1 MQPTIHRHSF
11 SRTGAR
17 WALGSLLGLGALF
30 AQTASASALGDAIR
44 QLGASDGL
52 QRSVTLKELGIVDP
66 VVLAGTATQD
76 FYLPVPRGLPLG
88 DASIAFD
95 GRYLKGE
102 PGTSTVVISLN
113 GTPAVSQTVPDG
125 EGTLQRNLPVAQ
137 PARASDFVRLG
148 VNWRNRNNSQQRC
161 DENHSLA
168 NSLTISPQTRLSYR
182 VDPRDVR
189 TIEDVWN
196 TLPVRTTVLVSGRQL
211 EQASFD
217 SAWRI
222 GASLQRNNRR
232 MQVRALPAVGEVI
245 DLRSLEVPA
254 ALAGVPAFA
263 ALRGAEPQHKLASDA
278 ELGALLMLGAAQV
291 SGDIVV
297 ADKALQQ
304 RLTAAFAALQAQLA
318 ADPDAGQAL
327 QQWRARRAPL
337 ASEALASQQLR
348 ALPMGRQMVLAVA
361 SDAGARVAGLQ
372 EAALQRL
379 LVSDNVTV
387 AAAQPPQWDEAKGIR
402 LSSLGGSP
410 DSFDVL
416 SRGEWTMNF
425 PLSAVASQGRMPG
438 EITLYVAAAPGA
450 SATRPVATLFWNGML
465 LSARQLDANGQP
477 ERLRARVPGY
487 ALGINNTLR
496 VSVQRQPY
504 SADCNE
510 IPQPYPA
517 SVLPAISYVTPG
529 KAEPNGSFIGLLP
542 LLGARSQ
549 LLVPASYLSAAPA
562 ALERMANLAAA
573 SGLSASQA
581 ELVVAQADAP
591 AKPSM
596 PFVAMEVPVDGAK
609 PLVTVTDGQQLR
621 IRGKSLD
628 WLDIKGLKQ
637 LSSAEVVTAGGQQ
650 GVLWRAIGEWTGGL
664 GEPFLLNRGNI
675 AVIGG
680 DGPLAWLDSSNPDAG
695 IPSGPREGA
704 FHEWRNFLSW
714 SVPGIAIA
722 LVVVVLLVLLAWAV
736 ARSKQPRH

>member
-44 QLGASDGL
+44 QLGASDRL

-182 VDPRDVR
+182 LDPRDVR

-245 DLRSLEVPA
+245 DLRGLEVPA

-278 ELGALLMLGAAQV
+278 ELGALIMLGSAQV

-304 RLTAAFAALQAQLA
+304 RLTAAFAALQTQLA

-628 WLDIKGLKQ
+628 
-637 LSSAEVVTAGGQQ
+637 
-650 GVLWRAIGEWTGGL
+650 
-664 GEPFLLNRGNI
+664 
-675 AVIGG
+675 
-680 DGPLAWLDSSNPDAG
+680 
-695 IPSGPREGA
+695 
-704 FHEWRNFLSW
+704 
-714 SVPGIAIA
+714 
-722 LVVVVLLVLLAWAV
+722 
-736 ARSKQPRH
+736 

>member
-1 MQPTIHRHSF
+1 M
-11 SRTGAR
+11 
-17 WALGSLLGLGALF
+17 
-30 AQTASASALGDAIR
+30 
-44 QLGASDGL
+44 
-52 QRSVTLKELGIVDP
+52 
-66 VVLAGTATQD
+66 
-76 FYLPVPRGLPLG
+76 
-88 DASIAFD
+88 
-95 GRYLKGE
+95 
-102 PGTSTVVISLN
+102 
-113 GTPAVSQTVPDG
+113 
-125 EGTLQRNLPVAQ
+125 
-137 PARASDFVRLG
+137 
-148 VNWRNRNNSQQRC
+148 
-161 DENHSLA
+161 
-168 NSLTISPQTRLSYR
+168 
-182 VDPRDVR
+182 DPRDVR

-245 DLRSLEVPA
+245 DLRGLEVPA

-304 RLTAAFAALQAQLA
+304 RLTAAFAALQTQLA
-318 ADPDAGQAL
+318 TDPDAGQAL

-680 DGPLAWLDSSNPDAG
+680 DGPLAWVDSSNPDAG

>member
-621 IRGKSLD
+621 IRSKSLD

>member
-245 DLRSLEVPA
+245 DLRGLEVPA

-318 ADPDAGQAL
+318 TDPDAGQAL

-465 LSARQLDANGQP
+465 LSASQLDANGQP

-549 LLVPASYLSAAPA
+549 LLVPAS
-562 ALERMANLAAA
+562 
-573 SGLSASQA
+573 
-581 ELVVAQADAP
+581 
-591 AKPSM
+591 
-596 PFVAMEVPVDGAK
+596 
-609 PLVTVTDGQQLR
+609 
-621 IRGKSLD
+621 
-628 WLDIKGLKQ
+628 
-637 LSSAEVVTAGGQQ
+637 
-650 GVLWRAIGEWTGGL
+650 
-664 GEPFLLNRGNI
+664 
-675 AVIGG
+675 
-680 DGPLAWLDSSNPDAG
+680 
-695 IPSGPREGA
+695 
-704 FHEWRNFLSW
+704 
-714 SVPGIAIA
+714 
-722 LVVVVLLVLLAWAV
+722 
-736 ARSKQPRH
+736 

>member
-245 DLRSLEVPA
+245 DLRGLEVPA

-278 ELGALLMLGAAQV
+278 ELGALLMLGSAQV

-304 RLTAAFAALQAQLA
+304 RLTAAFAALQTQLA

-680 DGPLAWLDSSNPDAG
+680 DGPLAWVDSSNPDAG

>member
-102 PGTSTVVISLN
+102 PGTSTMVISLN

-245 DLRSLEVPA
+245 DLRGLEVPA

-318 ADPDAGQAL
+318 SDPDAGQAL

-628 WLDIKGLKQ
+628 WLEIKGLKQ

-680 DGPLAWLDSSNPDAG
+680 DGPLAWVDSSNPDAG

>member
-211 EQASFD
+211 EQASVD

-245 DLRSLEVPA
+245 DLRGLEVPA

-278 ELGALLMLGAAQV
+278 ELGALLMLGSAQV

-304 RLTAAFAALQAQLA
+304 RLTAAFAALQTQLA

-680 DGPLAWLDSSNPDAG
+680 DGPLAWVDSSNPDAG

>member
-245 DLRSLEVPA
+245 DLRGLEVPA

-278 ELGALLMLGAAQV
+278 ELGALIMLGSAQV

-304 RLTAAFAALQAQLA
+304 RLTAAFAALQTQLA

-465 LSARQLDANGQP
+465 LSARQLEANGQP

-680 DGPLAWLDSSNPDAG
+680 DGPLAWVDSSNPDAG

>member
-245 DLRSLEVPA
+245 DLRGLEVPA

-278 ELGALLMLGAAQV
+278 ELGALIMLGSAQV

-304 RLTAAFAALQAQLA
+304 RLTAAFAALQTQLA

-596 PFVAMEVPVDGAK
+596 PFVAMEVPVEGAK

-680 DGPLAWLDSSNPDAG
+680 DGPLAWVDSSNPDAG

>member
-102 PGTSTVVISLN
+102 PGTSTMVISLN

-245 DLRSLEVPA
+245 DLRGLEVPA

-278 ELGALLMLGAAQV
+278 ELGALIMLGSAQV

-596 PFVAMEVPVDGAK
+596 PFVAMEVPVEGAK

-680 DGPLAWLDSSNPDAG
+680 DGPLAWVDSSNPDAG

>member
-102 PGTSTVVISLN
+102 PGTSTMVISLN

-196 TLPVRTTVLVSGRQL
+196 TLPGRTTVLVSGRQL

-245 DLRSLEVPA
+245 DLRGLEVPA

-318 ADPDAGQAL
+318 SDPDAGQAL

>member
-44 QLGASDGL
+44 QLGASDGV

-245 DLRSLEVPA
+245 DLRGLEVPA

-318 ADPDAGQAL
+318 TDPDAGQAL

-680 DGPLAWLDSSNPDAG
+680 DGPLAWVDSSNPDAG

>member
-1 MQPTIHRHSF
+1 M
-11 SRTGAR
+11 
-17 WALGSLLGLGALF
+17 
-30 AQTASASALGDAIR
+30 
-44 QLGASDGL
+44 
-52 QRSVTLKELGIVDP
+52 
-66 VVLAGTATQD
+66 
-76 FYLPVPRGLPLG
+76 
-88 DASIAFD
+88 
-95 GRYLKGE
+95 
-102 PGTSTVVISLN
+102 
-113 GTPAVSQTVPDG
+113 PDG

-245 DLRSLEVPA
+245 DLRGLEVPA

-278 ELGALLMLGAAQV
+278 ELGALIMLGSAQV

-304 RLTAAFAALQAQLA
+304 RLTAAFAALQTQLA

-675 AVIGG
+675 AVIGS
-680 DGPLAWLDSSNPDAG
+680 DGPLAWVDSSNPDAG

>member
-245 DLRSLEVPA
+245 DLRGLEVPA

-596 PFVAMEVPVDGAK
+596 PFVAMEVPVEGAK

-637 LSSAEVVTAGGQQ
+637 LSSAEVVTADGQQ

-680 DGPLAWLDSSNPDAG
+680 DGPLAWVDSSNPDAG

>member
-1 MQPTIHRHSF
+1 M
-11 SRTGAR
+11 
-17 WALGSLLGLGALF
+17 
-30 AQTASASALGDAIR
+30 
-44 QLGASDGL
+44 
-52 QRSVTLKELGIVDP
+52 
-66 VVLAGTATQD
+66 
-76 FYLPVPRGLPLG
+76 
-88 DASIAFD
+88 
-95 GRYLKGE
+95 
-102 PGTSTVVISLN
+102 
-113 GTPAVSQTVPDG
+113 PDG

-245 DLRSLEVPA
+245 DLRGLEVPA

-379 LVSDNVTV
+379 LVSDNVMV

-680 DGPLAWLDSSNPDAG
+680 DGPLAWVDSSNPDAG

>member
-30 AQTASASALGDAIR
+30 TQTASASALGDAIR

-245 DLRSLEVPA
+245 DLRGLEVPA

-596 PFVAMEVPVDGAK
+596 PFVAMEVPVEGAK

-680 DGPLAWLDSSNPDAG
+680 DGPLAWVDSSNPDAG

>member
-245 DLRSLEVPA
+245 DLRGLEVPA

-318 ADPDAGQAL
+318 SDPDAGQAL

-680 DGPLAWLDSSNPDAG
+680 DGPLAWVDSSNPDAG

>member
-245 DLRSLEVPA
+245 DLRGLEVPA

-318 ADPDAGQAL
+318 TDPDAGQAL

-549 LLVPASYLSAAPA
+549 LLVPAS
-562 ALERMANLAAA
+562 
-573 SGLSASQA
+573 
-581 ELVVAQADAP
+581 
-591 AKPSM
+591 
-596 PFVAMEVPVDGAK
+596 
-609 PLVTVTDGQQLR
+609 
-621 IRGKSLD
+621 
-628 WLDIKGLKQ
+628 
-637 LSSAEVVTAGGQQ
+637 
-650 GVLWRAIGEWTGGL
+650 
-664 GEPFLLNRGNI
+664 
-675 AVIGG
+675 
-680 DGPLAWLDSSNPDAG
+680 
-695 IPSGPREGA
+695 
-704 FHEWRNFLSW
+704 
-714 SVPGIAIA
+714 
-722 LVVVVLLVLLAWAV
+722 
-736 ARSKQPRH
+736 

>member
-1 MQPTIHRHSF
+1 M
-11 SRTGAR
+11 
-17 WALGSLLGLGALF
+17 
-30 AQTASASALGDAIR
+30 
-44 QLGASDGL
+44 
-52 QRSVTLKELGIVDP
+52 
-66 VVLAGTATQD
+66 
-76 FYLPVPRGLPLG
+76 
-88 DASIAFD
+88 
-95 GRYLKGE
+95 
-102 PGTSTVVISLN
+102 
-113 GTPAVSQTVPDG
+113 
-125 EGTLQRNLPVAQ
+125 AQ

-245 DLRSLEVPA
+245 DLRGLEVPA

-379 LVSDNVTV
+379 LVSDNVMV

-680 DGPLAWLDSSNPDAG
+680 DGPLAWVDSSNPDAG

>member
-245 DLRSLEVPA
+245 DLRGLEVPA

-297 ADKALQQ
+297 ADNALQQ

-318 ADPDAGQAL
+318 SDPDAGQAL

-680 DGPLAWLDSSNPDAG
+680 DGPLAWVDSSNPDAG

>member
-245 DLRSLEVPA
+245 DLRGLEVPA

-596 PFVAMEVPVDGAK
+596 PFVAMEVPVEGAK

-680 DGPLAWLDSSNPDAG
+680 DGPLAWVDSSNPDAG

>member
-245 DLRSLEVPA
+245 DLRGLEVPA

-263 ALRGAEPQHKLASDA
+263 ALRGTEPQHKLASDA

-680 DGPLAWLDSSNPDAG
+680 DGPLAWVDSSNPDAG

>member
-1 MQPTIHRHSF
+1 MQPNIHRHSF

-95 GRYLKGE
+95 ARYLKGE

-196 TLPVRTTVLVSGRQL
+196 TLPMRTTVLVSGRQL

-245 DLRSLEVPA
+245 DLRGLEVPA

>member
-1 MQPTIHRHSF
+1 M
-11 SRTGAR
+11 
-17 WALGSLLGLGALF
+17 
-30 AQTASASALGDAIR
+30 
-44 QLGASDGL
+44 
-52 QRSVTLKELGIVDP
+52 
-66 VVLAGTATQD
+66 
-76 FYLPVPRGLPLG
+76 
-88 DASIAFD
+88 
-95 GRYLKGE
+95 
-102 PGTSTVVISLN
+102 VISLN

-245 DLRSLEVPA
+245 DLRGLEVPA

-263 ALRGAEPQHKLASDA
+263 ALRGTEPQHKLASDA
-278 ELGALLMLGAAQV
+278 ELGALIMLGSAQV

-304 RLTAAFAALQAQLA
+304 RLTAAFAALQTQLA
-318 ADPDAGQAL
+318 TDPDAGQAL

-680 DGPLAWLDSSNPDAG
+680 DGPLAWVDSSNPDAG

>member
-245 DLRSLEVPA
+245 DLRGLEVPA

-278 ELGALLMLGAAQV
+278 ELGALIMLGSAQV

-487 ALGINNTLR
+487 ALGINNILR

-581 ELVVAQADAP
+581 ELVVSQADAP

-680 DGPLAWLDSSNPDAG
+680 DGPLAWVDSSNPDAG

>member
-76 FYLPVPRGLPLG
+76 FYLPVPRGLPLV

-245 DLRSLEVPA
+245 DLRGLEVPA

-304 RLTAAFAALQAQLA
+304 RLTAAFAALQTQLA
-318 ADPDAGQAL
+318 TDPDAGQAL

>member
-1 MQPTIHRHSF
+1 MQAIFNNSF

-17 WALGSLLGLGALF
+17 WALGSLLGLGTLF
-30 AQTASASALGDAIR
+30 MQAASASALGDAIR
-44 QLGASDGL
+44 QLGVSDRME
-52 QRSVTLKELGIVDP
+52 RSVTLKELGIVDP
-66 VVLAGTATQD
+66 VVLAGTTTQD
-76 FYLPVPRGLPLG
+76 FYLPVPRGLLLS
-88 DASIAFD
+88 DTSIAFD
-95 GRYLKGE
+95 GRFLKGE
-102 PGTSTVVISLN
+102 PGTSTMVISLN
-113 GTPAVSQTVPDG
+113 GTPAVSQAVPDG

-137 PARASDFVRLG
+137 AARSSDFVRLG
-148 VNWRNRNNSQQRC
+148 VNWRNRNNTQPRC
-161 DENHSLA
+161 DENLSLA
-168 NSLTISPQTRLSYR
+168 NSLIISPQTRLSYS

-196 TLPVRTTVLVSGRQL
+196 TLPMRTTVLVASRQL
-211 EQASFD
+211 DQASFD

-222 GASLQRNNRR
+222 GTSLQRNSKR
-232 MQVRALPAVGEVI
+232 MQVRALPAVGDVV
-245 DLRSLEVPA
+245 DLHGLEVPA
-254 ALAGVPAFA
+254 ALVGVPAFA
-263 ALRGAEPQHKLASDA
+263 ALRGAEPQHKLADDA
-278 ELGALLMLGAAQV
+278 ELGALIVLGATQV

-304 RLTAAFAALQAQLA
+304 RLATAFSALQTQLA
-318 ADPDAGQAL
+318 ADPDADQAL
-327 QQWRARRAPL
+327 QQWRTRSAPL
-337 ASEALASQQLR
+337 ANEALASHQLR
-348 ALPMGRQMVLAVA
+348 AVPMGRQMVLAVA
-361 SDAGARVAGLQ
+361 SDAGVLVAGLQ
-372 EAALQRL
+372 ETALQRL

-387 AAAQPPQWDEAKGIR
+387 ATVHPPKWDEVKGVR
-402 LSSLGGSP
+402 LSSLGGNP

-425 PLSAVASQGRMPG
+425 PLSAVASQGQMPG

-465 LSARQLDANGQP
+465 LSARELEANGQP

-504 SADCNE
+504 TANCNE

-529 KAEPNGSFIGLLP
+529 KAEANGSFIGLLP
-542 LLGARSQ
+542 LLGAKSQ
-549 LLVPASYLSAAPA
+549 FLVPASYLSATPA

-581 ELVVAQADAP
+581 ELVVVQADAP

-609 PLVTVTDGQQLR
+609 PLVTVTDRQQLR
-621 IRGKSLD
+621 IRGKSVD

-637 LSSAEVVTAGGQQ
+637 LSSAEVVTAGGHQ
-650 GVLWRAIGEWTGGL
+650 GVLWHAIGEWTGGL

-680 DGPLAWLDSSNPDAG
+680 DGPLAWVDSSNPETG
-695 IPSGPREGA
+695 IPSGPRESA

-722 LVVVVLLVLLAWAV
+722 LVVVLLLVVLAWAV
-736 ARSKQPRH
+736 ARSKQSKH

>member
-245 DLRSLEVPA
+245 DLRGLEVPA

-318 ADPDAGQAL
+318 TDPDAGQAL

-680 DGPLAWLDSSNPDAG
+680 DGPLAWVDSSNPDAG

-722 LVVVVLLVLLAWAV
+722 LIVVVLLVLLAWAV

>member
-245 DLRSLEVPA
+245 DLRGLEVPA

-318 ADPDAGQAL
+318 TDPDAGQAL

>member
-30 AQTASASALGDAIR
+30 AQAASASALGDAIR

-245 DLRSLEVPA
+245 DLRGLEVPA

-304 RLTAAFAALQAQLA
+304 RLTAAFAALQTQLA
-318 ADPDAGQAL
+318 TDPDAGQAL

>member
-95 GRYLKGE
+95 SRYLKGE
-102 PGTSTVVISLN
+102 PGVSTVVISLN

-125 EGTLQRNLPVAQ
+125 DGTLQRTLPVAQ
-137 PARASDFVRLG
+137 QARASDFVRLG
-148 VNWRNRNNSQQRC
+148 VNWRSRNGQVRC
-161 DENHSLA
+161 DDNHSLA

-189 TIEDVWN
+189 SIEDVWN
-196 TLPVRTTVLVSGRQL
+196 TLPVRTTVLVAGRQL

-232 MQVRALPAVGEVI
+232 MTVNALPAVGETL
-245 DLRSLEVPA
+245 DLRGLEVPA

-318 ADPDAGQAL
+318 SDPDAGQAL

-337 ASEALASQQLR
+337 ANEALASQQLR

-361 SDAGARVAGLQ
+361 ADAGARVAGLQ

-416 SRGEWTMNF
+416 SRGDWTMNF
-425 PLSAVASQGRMPG
+425 PLSAVASQGQMPG

-465 LSARQLDANGQP
+465 LSARQLEANGQP

-529 KAEPNGSFIGLLP
+529 KAEANGSFIGLLP
-542 LLGARSQ
+542 LLGAKSQ
-549 LLVPASYLSAAPA
+549 FLVPASYLSAAPA

-581 ELVVAQADAP
+581 ELVVAQADAT

-596 PFVAMEVPVDGAK
+596 PFVAMEVAVDGAK
-609 PLVTVTDGQQLR
+609 PLVTVTDRQQLR
-621 IRGKSLD
+621 IRGKSAD

-650 GVLWRAIGEWTGGL
+650 GVLWHAIGEWTGGL

-680 DGPLAWLDSSNPDAG
+680 DGPLAWVDSSNPETG

-722 LVVVVLLVLLAWAV
+722 LFVVLLLVVLAWAV
-736 ARSKQPRH
+736 ARSKQSKH

>member
-245 DLRSLEVPA
+245 DLRGLEVPA

-318 ADPDAGQAL
+318 TDPDAGQAL

-416 SRGEWTMNF
+416 SRGDWTMNF
-425 PLSAVASQGRMPG
+425 PLSAVASQGQMPG

-549 LLVPASYLSAAPA
+549 LLVPAS
-562 ALERMANLAAA
+562 
-573 SGLSASQA
+573 
-581 ELVVAQADAP
+581 
-591 AKPSM
+591 
-596 PFVAMEVPVDGAK
+596 
-609 PLVTVTDGQQLR
+609 
-621 IRGKSLD
+621 
-628 WLDIKGLKQ
+628 
-637 LSSAEVVTAGGQQ
+637 
-650 GVLWRAIGEWTGGL
+650 
-664 GEPFLLNRGNI
+664 
-675 AVIGG
+675 
-680 DGPLAWLDSSNPDAG
+680 
-695 IPSGPREGA
+695 
-704 FHEWRNFLSW
+704 
-714 SVPGIAIA
+714 
-722 LVVVVLLVLLAWAV
+722 
-736 ARSKQPRH
+736 

>member
-1 MQPTIHRHSF
+1 M
-11 SRTGAR
+11 
-17 WALGSLLGLGALF
+17 
-30 AQTASASALGDAIR
+30 
-44 QLGASDGL
+44 
-52 QRSVTLKELGIVDP
+52 
-66 VVLAGTATQD
+66 
-76 FYLPVPRGLPLG
+76 
-88 DASIAFD
+88 
-95 GRYLKGE
+95 
-102 PGTSTVVISLN
+102 
-113 GTPAVSQTVPDG
+113 
-125 EGTLQRNLPVAQ
+125 
-137 PARASDFVRLG
+137 
-148 VNWRNRNNSQQRC
+148 
-161 DENHSLA
+161 
-168 NSLTISPQTRLSYR
+168 
-182 VDPRDVR
+182 DPRDVR

-245 DLRSLEVPA
+245 DLRGLEVPA

-278 ELGALLMLGAAQV
+278 ELGALIMLGSAQV

-304 RLTAAFAALQAQLA
+304 RLTAAFAALQTQLA

-596 PFVAMEVPVDGAK
+596 PFVAMEVPVEGAK

>member
-245 DLRSLEVPA
+245 DLRGLEVPA

-318 ADPDAGQAL
+318 SDPDAGQAL

-596 PFVAMEVPVDGAK
+596 PFVAMEVPVEGAK

>member
-245 DLRSLEVPA
+245 DLRGLEVPA

-318 ADPDAGQAL
+318 TDPDAGQAL

-416 SRGEWTMNF
+416 SRGDWTMNF
-425 PLSAVASQGRMPG
+425 PLSAVASQGQMPG

-680 DGPLAWLDSSNPDAG
+680 DGPLAWVDSSNPDAG

-722 LVVVVLLVLLAWAV
+722 LIVVVLLVLLAWAV

>member
-102 PGTSTVVISLN
+102 SGTSTVVISLN

-125 EGTLQRNLPVAQ
+125 EGALQRNLPVAQ

-245 DLRSLEVPA
+245 DLRGLEVPA

-278 ELGALLMLGAAQV
+278 ELGALIMLGSAQV

-680 DGPLAWLDSSNPDAG
+680 DGPLAWVDSSNPDAG

>member
-245 DLRSLEVPA
+245 DLRGLEVPA

-379 LVSDNVTV
+379 LVSDNVMV

-465 LSARQLDANGQP
+465 LSA
-477 ERLRARVPGY
+477 
-487 ALGINNTLR
+487 
-496 VSVQRQPY
+496 
-504 SADCNE
+504 
-510 IPQPYPA
+510 
-517 SVLPAISYVTPG
+517 
-529 KAEPNGSFIGLLP
+529 
-542 LLGARSQ
+542 
-549 LLVPASYLSAAPA
+549 
-562 ALERMANLAAA
+562 
-573 SGLSASQA
+573 
-581 ELVVAQADAP
+581 
-591 AKPSM
+591 
-596 PFVAMEVPVDGAK
+596 
-609 PLVTVTDGQQLR
+609 
-621 IRGKSLD
+621 
-628 WLDIKGLKQ
+628 
-637 LSSAEVVTAGGQQ
+637 
-650 GVLWRAIGEWTGGL
+650 
-664 GEPFLLNRGNI
+664 
-675 AVIGG
+675 
-680 DGPLAWLDSSNPDAG
+680 
-695 IPSGPREGA
+695 
-704 FHEWRNFLSW
+704 
-714 SVPGIAIA
+714 
-722 LVVVVLLVLLAWAV
+722 
-736 ARSKQPRH
+736 

>member
-245 DLRSLEVPA
+245 DLRGLEVPA

-278 ELGALLMLGAAQV
+278 ELGALIMLGSAQV

-304 RLTAAFAALQAQLA
+304 RLTAAFAALQTQLA

-337 ASEALASQQLR
+337 TSEALASQQLR

-680 DGPLAWLDSSNPDAG
+680 DGPLAWVDSSNPDAG